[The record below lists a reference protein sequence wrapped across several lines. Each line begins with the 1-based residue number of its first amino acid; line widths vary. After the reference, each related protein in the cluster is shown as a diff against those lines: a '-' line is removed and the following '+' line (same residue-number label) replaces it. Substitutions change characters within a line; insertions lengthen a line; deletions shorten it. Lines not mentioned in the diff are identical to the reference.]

1 MKTSNG
7 TQRAFE
13 GILDEYFE
21 GVLEDHPMMAN
32 ELGLRVGEGRLGTVG
47 LGFEKRQEKRRQNTL
62 AALESLAVNELHAEQ
77 HLGRLI

>member
-21 GVLEDHPMMAN
+21 GVLEDYPMIAN
-32 ELGLRVGEGRLGTVG
+32 ELGTLFSTSKSVYELDLGG
-47 LGFEKRQEKRRQNTL
+47 HLFF
-62 AALESLAVNELHAEQ
+62 SLFFT
-77 HLGRLI
+77 ID